1 MRGSD
6 PLFRDAEASD
16 PFGDLVTDR
25 CVRPILPFFSQVA
38 DDDVYAIFR
47 GYMRFGKQSLC
58 CEGPYPSIDAN

>member
-1 MRGSD
+1 MRTSD
-6 PLFRDAEASD
+6 SSVL
-16 PFGDLVTDR
+16 
-25 CVRPILPFFSQVA
+25 SQVA